1 MYGIFIEGLKH
12 YVDKVFGADVWW
24 AIVVQVT
31 GQRKVLQS
39 RQVYGDSFFT
49 ELIDALSELLNEP
62 RDEILFE
69 LGCYFIQ
76 YLIDVGFNSLL
87 HVLGA
92 EFVDFLHNLDDLHHQ
107 LQFSYPRLRPP
118 AFVVLNKTET
128 EIRLLYESRRS
139 LFTPF
144 VRGQLVSVAQ
154 AFYDLDIDVETL
166 NTETHGS
173 SQKVTFLIR
182 NKNGEWPEV
191 MKLKREELLQEQ
203 KAREIDV
210 ASLQPNAILKGETF
224 FSLFPYY
231 LVISEDMKIIR
242 LHCYNTFELVL
253 VTDPGLRNPADR
265 LISLSQ
271 ATCKFKGQMSF
282 VEEWNMLLFLGSPVI
297 RDTKQLSECGL
308 FISDLNMFDSSREI
322 VMRGEEQSEELMKL
336 FKKQLEESKQLEKSM
351 KRVDRMRKMTDELLY
366 QCIPKAV
373 ARKLRNGTPAMET
386 IHAFDSVS
394 ICFTKVVN
402 FSAKCMKIEVNQI
415 ISLLNSMYTLYDALT
430 ETHKVYKVETIG
442 DSYMIV
448 SGAPSR
454 TPLNAAHISEM
465 ALVILDATQRSLKWP
480 SQDGMAR
487 RNSMDPLQ
495 LFVGCH
501 TGPIVAGVVGYKT
514 PRYCLFGDTVN
525 TSSRMMSNGVPD
537 RIHVSDSFAEALSPY
552 PYLLEVRGEMQIKGK
567 GAMKTYFVVG
577 REENFL
583 YTDPNT
589 GETLDFNEVLKADFL
604 KSDDTPTECSASD
617 LSISLDDFSEDEES
631 VAECM
636 TPKGKDNPTAKG
648 TPSKTLPEAVLT
660 KPGGESVDESNAKK
674 PVDEARTTETADAK
688 SQSKVEAQP
697 DSKTLP
703 DQSGTKLTSGED
715 SKSET
720 EAKTKSDPRKD
731 EATMARRGSRK
742 SSTSG
747 KEKTK
752 STPINLNRVRK
763 LGLNDIPD
771 TTKVLNEAAR
781 RLNQDKMNT
790 TGKPGN
796 TRRQDV
802 TFASE
807 KPSEIPRDQFESD
820 ATEESNSGIKNSR
833 DRSKTVENDKN
844 PTDGISSMKGQQ
856 INKSQLIVAGSA
868 SKPSSNGVVPNGT
881 SSVNPVVTKRRN
893 SDTRRGPPTDTNSKM
908 ANGSTR
914 K

>member
-1 MYGIFIEGLKH
+1 
-12 YVDKVFGADVWW
+12 
-24 AIVVQVT
+24 
-31 GQRKVLQS
+31 
-39 RQVYGDSFFT
+39 
-49 ELIDALSELLNEP
+49 
-62 RDEILFE
+62 
-69 LGCYFIQ
+69 
-76 YLIDVGFNSLL
+76 
-87 HVLGA
+87 
-92 EFVDFLHNLDDLHHQ
+92 
-107 LQFSYPRLRPP
+107 
-118 AFVVLNKTET
+118 
-128 EIRLLYESRRS
+128 
-139 LFTPF
+139 
-144 VRGQLVSVAQ
+144 
-154 AFYDLDIDVETL
+154 
-166 NTETHGS
+166 
-173 SQKVTFLIR
+173 
-182 NKNGEWPEV
+182 
-191 MKLKREELLQEQ
+191 
-203 KAREIDV
+203 
-210 ASLQPNAILKGETF
+210 
-224 FSLFPYY
+224 
-231 LVISEDMKIIR
+231 
-242 LHCYNTFELVL
+242 
-253 VTDPGLRNPADR
+253 
-265 LISLSQ
+265 
-271 ATCKFKGQMSF
+271 
-282 VEEWNMLLFLGSPVI
+282 
-297 RDTKQLSECGL
+297 
-308 FISDLNMFDSSREI
+308 
-322 VMRGEEQSEELMKL
+322 
-336 FKKQLEESKQLEKSM
+336 
-351 KRVDRMRKMTDELLY
+351 
-366 QCIPKAV
+366 
-373 ARKLRNGTPAMET
+373 
-386 IHAFDSVS
+386 
-394 ICFTKVVN
+394 
-402 FSAKCMKIEVNQI
+402 
-415 ISLLNSMYTLYDALT
+415 
-430 ETHKVYKVETIG
+430 
-442 DSYMIV
+442 
-448 SGAPSR
+448 
-454 TPLNAAHISEM
+454 
-465 ALVILDATQRSLKWP
+465 
-480 SQDGMAR
+480 
-487 RNSMDPLQ
+487 
-495 LFVGCH
+495 
-501 TGPIVAGVVGYKT
+501 
-514 PRYCLFGDTVN
+514 
-525 TSSRMMSNGVPD
+525 
-537 RIHVSDSFAEALSPY
+537 
-552 PYLLEVRGEMQIKGK
+552 
-567 GAMKTYFVVG
+567 MKTYFVVG

-914 K
+914 KWFLVSNYKLLSSTYQRL